1 MSMTMSHAPAHERS
15 GIFHARALVNRGPEG
30 LGNDRRHLLGLEY
43 LDRAEILALL
53 DDAEYDLAKLQR
65 DRIPSHE
72 LAGVTILLAF
82 FEDSTRTRIA
92 FELAGRRLGA
102 VVVSV
107 TSGGLSLSKGES
119 LVDTLRIFEKNG
131 TDLVVVRHAS
141 SGVPEFLARHVG
153 MGIVNAGDGT
163 HEHPT
168 QGLVDLMTLRQV
180 WRGHFENRR
189 IAIVGDIAHS
199 RVARSAIAGLNKLGV
214 KVTVAGPATL
224 IPVGVEALG
233 CTLAATADEALA
245 GADAVMALRIQRER
259 MERGLLPSF
268 SEYAKSWGID
278 ARRVALMKPDAVVM
292 HPGPVNRGLELAVDV
307 VDGPRSVVLKQ
318 VENGM
323 GVRSAV
329 LRRSARAIRERA

>member
-1 MSMTMSHAPAHERS
+1 
-15 GIFHARALVNRGPEG
+15 
-30 LGNDRRHLLGLEY
+30 
-43 LDRAEILALL
+43 
-53 DDAEYDLAKLQR
+53 
-65 DRIPSHE
+65 
-72 LAGVTILLAF
+72 
-82 FEDSTRTRIA
+82 
-92 FELAGRRLGA
+92 
-102 VVVSV
+102 
-107 TSGGLSLSKGES
+107 
-119 LVDTLRIFEKNG
+119 
-131 TDLVVVRHAS
+131 
-141 SGVPEFLARHVG
+141 
-153 MGIVNAGDGT
+153 
-163 HEHPT
+163 
-168 QGLVDLMTLRQV
+168 
-180 WRGHFENRR
+180 
-189 IAIVGDIAHS
+189 VGDIAHS